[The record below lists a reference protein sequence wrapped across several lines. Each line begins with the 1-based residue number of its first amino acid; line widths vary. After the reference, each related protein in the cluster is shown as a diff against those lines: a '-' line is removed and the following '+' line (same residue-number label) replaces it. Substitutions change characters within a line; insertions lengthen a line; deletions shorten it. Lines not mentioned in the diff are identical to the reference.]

1 MDDTNAEVSTVK
13 QYLVIQKP
21 NYSLALTIIIS
32 LLTIA
37 FSAGTAVMIAASE
50 SKVHAESTF
59 LTKETYNRE
68 MSNNETAHKDL
79 DKKLDKILSTL
90 EKHMDQKH
98 TK

>member
-1 MDDTNAEVSTVK
+1 MDDPNMEVGMVK

-37 FSAGTAVMIAASE
+37 FSAGTAVMISVSE

-59 LTKETYNRE
+59 LTKETYSKDQNRIHE
-68 MSNNETAHKDL
+68 DFDKM
-79 DKKLDKILSTL
+79 DKKMDKILEQL
-90 EKHMDQKH
+90 QKYMEKK
-98 TK
+98 